1 VDVDD
6 SVWIK
11 ARIGHHRLPKAAR
24 LTNTP
29 YRVGLLL
36 QHLVDGKFPPR
47 SQGRMPPQGS
57 PFAAFSGMP
66 LAAIAE
72 QGAKTVQM
80 PTGSQRPIIVLKLV
94 G

>member
-1 VDVDD
+1 MGSFRQDR
-6 SVWIK
+6 K
-11 ARIGHHRLPKAAR
+11 AECRHKDH
-24 LTNTP
+24 
-29 YRVGLLL
+29 
-36 QHLVDGKFPPR
+36 R
-47 SQGRMPPQGS
+47 SQ
-57 PFAAFSGMP
+57 AFSGMP

>member
-1 VDVDD
+1 
-6 SVWIK
+6 
-11 ARIGHHRLPKAAR
+11 
-24 LTNTP
+24 
-29 YRVGLLL
+29 
-36 QHLVDGKFPPR
+36 
-47 SQGRMPPQGS
+47 MPPQGS

-66 LAAIAE
+66 LVAIAE